1 MILSQDGVEPA
12 IHPTARVAASAVIS
26 GNVQIGPNCSIGHGA
41 VIVAEGGPVRIGANC
56 VIMETAVLRGVPG
69 HALRI
74 GSDVIVGPRAY
85 LVGCEIEDEVFIA
98 TGGTVFNGARVGRG
112 AEVRINALVHLRTV
126 IEPGATVPIGWVAVG
141 EPAAI
146 LPADRHEEIWAIQK
160 TLDFPGTVFHMP
172 RPGPGESFMAKMMPR
187 YASALV
193 RRGASEQVVAAQA

>member
-12 IHPTARVAASAVIS
+12 INPTARIAPTAVIS

-56 VIMETAVLRGVPG
+56 VVMETAVLRGVPG
-69 HALRI
+69 HPLTI
-74 GSDVIVGPRAY
+74 GSQVMVGPRAY

-126 IEPGATVPIGWVAVG
+126 VPAGATVPIGWVAVG

-146 LPADRHEEIWAIQK
+146 LPTEKHDEIWAIQK
-160 TLDFPGTVFHMP
+160 TLDFPGTVFHMA
-172 RPGPGESFMAKMMPR
+172 RPAPGESFMAKMMPR
-187 YASALV
+187 YAGSLV
-193 RRGASEQVVAAQA
+193 RRGATERPLDAAP

>member
-1 MILSQDGVEPA
+1 MILSQDGVEPSL
-12 IHPTARVAASAVIS
+12 HPTARVAASAVIS

-41 VIVAEGGPVRIGANC
+41 VIVSEGGPVRIGANC
-56 VIMETAVLRGVPG
+56 VVMETAVLRGVPG

-74 GSDVIVGPRAY
+74 GSDVMVGPRAY